1 MVTRLPPQA
10 SALSW
15 CSCQVKDSA
24 LFKHNISGGSVGL
37 DVEGDILGMEVVGL
51 LVVGFEVG
59 LIVGAAVGDCVGVAV
74 GLRVGFTVGLKVG
87 DIVGGGDVGT
97 EEGPL
102 VGEDVGLNEGEAVGE
117 LVGDGQREV
126 SIGSFPGPE

>member
-87 DIVGGGDVGT
+87 DIVGGGD
-97 EEGPL
+97 E
-102 VGEDVGLNEGEAVGE
+102 VGLIVGAAWALKKGLW
-117 LVGDGQREV
+117 LVRTLGSMREKPWE
-126 SIGSFPGPE
+126 SW